1 MPKNT
6 KLTRREILKATGT
19 ALPAGLIAPAL
30 FSPMVDAFE
39 NKMPM
44 RTLGRTGAKV
54 SLLTLGCGHLR
65 KSLITPTQAGDII
78 ERALELGVNSIDTAP
93 AYDESEDFLGEAL
106 KNKRDKVFLATK
118 TEEQTYD
125 KAWELLQTSLKRLKT
140 DYLDLV
146 YLHNIG
152 YETYFP
158 DAVEALGPKGAL
170 SALREAKKQG
180 LIRHIGV
187 SGHLFP
193 SRWKLIHELDDIDV
207 YLCAVN
213 FIARH
218 QYNFEEKVFGPAR
231 KKNLG
236 MVGMKILGGA
246 GNWKTGAAKFVDRID
261 PCLRYALSLPGLST
275 ANIGFRSVDEL
286 ETVTQ
291 KIIQLKPFSD
301 EEMTAFCAEGKKL
314 AADMQPIYGVPVA

>member
-1 MPKNT
+1 MPNN
-6 KLTRREILKATGT
+6 KLTRRDILKATGT

-30 FSPMVDAFE
+30 FSPAADASD

-44 RTLGRTGAKV
+44 RTLGRTGVKV

-65 KSLITPTQAGDII
+65 KSFITSSEAGDII

-93 AYDESEDFLGEAL
+93 TYDESEDFLGEAL
-106 KNKRDKVFLATK
+106 KGKRDKVFLATK

-125 KAWELLQTSLKRLKT
+125 KAWELLQTSLKRLQT
-140 DYLDLV
+140 DYIDLV
-146 YLHNIG
+146 YLHNFG
-152 YETYFP
+152 YDKYFP
-158 DAVEALGPKGAL
+158 DAELTLSPKGAL

-187 SGHLFP
+187 SGHLYP
-193 SRWKLIHELDDIDV
+193 SRWKQIHELDDIDV
-207 YLCAVN
+207 YLCVTN
-213 FIARH
+213 FISRH
-218 QYNFEEKVFGPAR
+218 QYNFEEKAFGPAR

-261 PCLRYALSLPGLST
+261 PCLRYVLSLPGLST

-286 ETVTQ
+286 ETVAK
-291 KIIQLKPFSD
+291 KIIQLKPFST

-314 AADMQPIYGVPVA
+314 AAEMKPLYGEPVA